1 MKVKKVLKSMGL
13 MAGKKKTQQMINVGI
28 VVWALFVLVIIF
40 SVIGK

>member
-13 MAGKKKTQQMINVGI
+13 VAGKKKTQQMINLGI

-40 SVIGK
+40 SVLGK

>member
-40 SVIGK
+40 SVLGK

>member
-1 MKVKKVLKSMGL
+1 MGL

-40 SVIGK
+40 SVLGK